1 MQHFILFSGREN
13 EILVKVTEAAITT
26 IKKEVHD
33 LIEKGNKP
41 LIRLSMGIG

>member
-1 MQHFILFSGREN
+1 M
-13 EILVKVTEAAITT
+13 VKVTEAAISI

-33 LIEKGNKP
+33 LIEKGDTP